1 MYIKTYSLYFV
12 CFCFRRKIN
21 TWQALR
27 LCAFNICNLFSYFHY
42 RIFFCPHAR
51 GITQRHHRHCRCRRK
66 FSTSLSKLLHLY
78 SSLSYAAFFN
88 QQSQKARKS
97 YAFII
102 SQILFLR
109 QANKKLRTKRFYFF
123 YEAFRPCN
131 YLYSFIF
138 LSLTALLL
146 CAQLPDFLRW
156 RTVLRSSP
164 GR

>member
-1 MYIKTYSLYFV
+1 MYIKTNPLYVV
-12 CFCFRRKIN
+12 CWFKRKKNIWHVFC
-21 TWQALR
+21 
-27 LCAFNICNLFSYFHY
+27 LCTFYISKLFSYFHY
-42 RIFFCPHAR
+42 RIFFRPHAR
-51 GITQRHHRHCRCRRK
+51 GITQRHDRHCRCRRK

-102 SQILFLR
+102 SQILSLR
-109 QANKKLRTKRFYFF
+109 QANKKLRTKRFYFL
-123 YEAFRPCN
+123 YEASRPCN

-146 CAQLPDFLRW
+146 
-156 RTVLRSSP
+156 
-164 GR
+164 